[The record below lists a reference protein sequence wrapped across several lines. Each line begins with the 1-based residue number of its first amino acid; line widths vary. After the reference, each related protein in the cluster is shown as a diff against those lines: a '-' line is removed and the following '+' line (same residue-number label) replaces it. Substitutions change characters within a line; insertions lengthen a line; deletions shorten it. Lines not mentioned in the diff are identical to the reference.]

1 MQSVNQAKPTLD
13 KLVDTGA
20 INPPSSSFLYS
31 ACISSMSASPD
42 IKSNMHTQPES
53 NAAEVDAGGWH
64 WKNAYLSFP
73 SICG

>member
-1 MQSVNQAKPTLD
+1 
-13 KLVDTGA
+13 
-20 INPPSSSFLYS
+20 
-31 ACISSMSASPD
+31 
-42 IKSNMHTQPES
+42 MHTQPES